1 MKYTLKKTE
10 TARKTGKFFYEVIDE
25 NGNIISTRSSNRE
38 YVACTIN
45 GEFFFG
51 RVDLVGK
58 ASHKHSLNNCLDNMN
73 ISQSRFDQ
81 IKKHL
86 IKSVDSIDKYK
97 SIYKKRYDMLNSIAY
112 LK

>member
-10 TARKTGKFFYEVIDE
+10 TARKNGKFFYEVIDE

-45 GEFFFG
+45 GEFYFG

-58 ASHKHSLNNCLDNMN
+58 GDHGKMIKHYLNYMN
-73 ISQSRFDQ
+73 IDQKYFD
-81 IKKHL
+81 KHL
-86 IKSVDSIDKYK
+86 KSYNESIEQFKSDYK
-97 SIYKKRYDMLNSIAY
+97 NKFDEINSIAY